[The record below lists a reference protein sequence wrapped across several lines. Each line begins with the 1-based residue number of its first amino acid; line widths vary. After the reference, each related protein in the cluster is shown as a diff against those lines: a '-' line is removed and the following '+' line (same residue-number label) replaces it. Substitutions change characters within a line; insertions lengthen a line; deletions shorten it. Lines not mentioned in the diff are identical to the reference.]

1 MIIKSINKNI
11 KKYGFPEEM
20 EYSNPDFNGHQV
32 GIIICIQNNDTKEI
46 EKNYLPENLGDEAT
60 RDFLLGELL
69 HEKKAILITE
79 EIVQYEDEGEKDVVS
94 LIPKTVYYMP
104 YYIDDHSRFKPTI
117 INENVSGA
125 CNVSYEYEV
134 EVLFATGEDGLCRY
148 LTIPFKTRNIP
159 VINSVYSLFN
169 FDSDLKDVGFKHNE
183 DEDSYSLDFYNEA
196 GHRVDLTFEE
206 PKEFRDL
213 IVSMRVISM
222 TCKIDDEE

>member
-32 GIIICIQNNDTKEI
+32 GIIICIQRNDTKKI

-69 HEKKAILITE
+69 HEKKAVLITE
-79 EIVQYEDEGEKDVVS
+79 EIVQYEDEGEEGVVS
-94 LIPKTVYYMP
+94 LIPKTAYYMP
-104 YYIDDHSRFKPTI
+104 YYVKDHSRFKPTVT
-117 INENVSGA
+117 ELNVTDS
-125 CNVSYEYEV
+125 CNTSYEYEV
-134 EVLFATGEDGLCRY
+134 EILFATDGLCRY
-148 LTIPFKTRNIP
+148 ITIPFKTRNIP
-159 VINSVYSLFN
+159 VMNSVYSLFN
-169 FDSDLKDVGFKHNE
+169 FGSDLEEVGFKYNE
-183 DEDSYSLDFYNEA
+183 ETDAYTLDFYNEA
-196 GHRVDLTFEE
+196 GHKVDLTFE

-222 TCKIDDEE
+222 VCKIDDEE